1 MFDVLRARGV
11 AYLLGTSLIGRLAQ
25 AMSALALVR
34 LVVDQG
40 GSYGH
45 ASILSAA
52 FVLAGMVGQPLLS
65 RTIDR
70 TGRRRAVLMSA
81 SVLATAGYLGTAATA
96 TQSPVLGLFSV
107 MVAGFFT
114 PPIEPA
120 LRALWP
126 ELAGRNRLTQAFALD
141 AAAQEVGFILGP
153 LATLLGIALVGP
165 QGNIVV
171 MGALGLAGGFAF
183 AAHPRL
189 ARFQPTV
196 TGPRRRH
203 GSPLTEPAL
212 RRLLIATCAVAIP
225 VGALTIVAA
234 RYAELIGS
242 PGIGSWAIAVNG
254 VGALVGAILA
264 PRILPRRPSAQLI
277 RPLGLLL
284 ALLYLP
290 TAAFGLAP
298 GWWLAAAFV
307 AGLMLPPLLTQVFI
321 HTPDTVAEQHRT
333 EANAWVISAF
343 SVGIAGGTLL
353 VGFVVE
359 AFPGGAGIG
368 VAVVTAVALGAIG
381 VAPATPRALTRE
393 MPARR
398 AADVH

>member
-107 MVAGFFT
+107 VVAGFFT

-126 ELAGRNRLTQAFALD
+126 ELAGRNRLTR
-141 AAAQEVGFILGP
+141 P
-153 LATLLGIALVGP
+153 SPWTP
-165 QGNIVV
+165 
-171 MGALGLAGGFAF
+171 
-183 AAHPRL
+183 
-189 ARFQPTV
+189 
-196 TGPRRRH
+196 PRRRSDSSS
-203 GSPLTEPAL
+203 GRSPPSSASPSSDLRATSLLWERSGLPAD
-212 RRLLIATCAVAIP
+212 
-225 VGALTIVAA
+225 
-234 RYAELIGS
+234 S
-242 PGIGSWAIAVNG
+242 PSQRTRVWPASS
-254 VGALVGAILA
+254 
-264 PRILPRRPSAQLI
+264 RP
-277 RPLGLLL
+277 
-284 ALLYLP
+284 
-290 TAAFGLAP
+290 
-298 GWWLAAAFV
+298 
-307 AGLMLPPLLTQVFI
+307 
-321 HTPDTVAEQHRT
+321 
-333 EANAWVISAF
+333 
-343 SVGIAGGTLL
+343 
-353 VGFVVE
+353 
-359 AFPGGAGIG
+359 
-368 VAVVTAVALGAIG
+368 
-381 VAPATPRALTRE
+381 
-393 MPARR
+393 
-398 AADVH
+398 